1 MFLRNL
7 NPLRRIRELTQEVG
21 RTRRER
27 DQARQE
33 AERLQRESERLQ
45 DENQRLQEQNQR
57 LQEQKQRLEEQK
69 QRLEEQK
76 QRLED
81 ELKKV
86 RKELEGAQRA
96 AKRQAAPFSR
106 GQPKSDPKP
115 PGRKSGAAHGRHHQ
129 RPIPDHVDEEIQV
142 AAPERCPTC
151 GGPLRLERVE
161 SQYQEE
167 IVRRTW
173 VRRFQIPICR
183 CEHCDQRV
191 QGRHPLQT
199 SDALG
204 AAAVQV
210 GPEAVTLGVL
220 MNKSLGLPHAD
231 AAALLKH
238 GFGLTMSR
246 GGICRAI
253 QRVARKAEATWHALR
268 DAARCSVLAHMDE
281 TGWKVEA
288 QLRWLWAVVT
298 EQVTFCEI
306 LPGRGFPEAAAILGA
321 EYAGWLIHDGL
332 QIYYKFLKAAHQSC
346 VAHLIRRCRDMAA
359 VATPSAARFP
369 LAVKQLLE
377 QGLALRDR
385 YLEQK
390 ISLHGL
396 WTATG
401 RLEAKL
407 DRLLERH
414 YRDPANRRL
423 ANHLRRERPY
433 LFTFLYCP
441 GLVDATNNLAERVM
455 RLLVVIRKNWGGN
468 RTGNGA
474 RAQAVLTSILCTAR
488 QQDKDVFALL
498 TDLLRSPQ
506 PKLLDLAGPVP
517 AGSGSDLGAGKRA
530 AEAPRPE
537 RDREAEMRIPEF
549 ATAAFS
555 PDWVPAAGTKSFFSS
570 A

>member
-1 MFLRNL
+1 MFLKSL
-7 NPLRRIRELTQEVG
+7 NPVQRIRELVQDLHRAREEG
-21 RTRRER
+21 EGARRRIE
-27 DQARQE
+27 QLEKEKQ
-33 AERLQRESERLQ
+33 Q
-45 DENQRLQEQNQR
+45 LQEEVKR
-57 LQEQKQRLEEQK
+57 L
-69 QRLEEQK
+69 
-76 QRLED
+76 
-81 ELKKV
+81 
-86 RKELEGAQRA
+86 RKELETAQRA
-96 AKRQAAPFSR
+96 ARRQAAPFSR
-106 GQPKSDPKP
+106 GKPKSQPKR
-115 PGRKSGAAHGRHHQ
+115 PGRKSGAAHGPHHQ
-129 RPIPDHVDEEIQV
+129 RPIPDHVDEEILV
-142 AAPERCPTC
+142 SAPEQCPAC
-151 GGPLRLERVE
+151 GGPLTVERVE

-173 VRRFQIPICR
+173 VRRFRFPVCR
-183 CEHCDQRV
+183 CTQCDQRV

-220 MNKSLGLPHAD
+220 MNKALGLPHAD
-231 AAALLKH
+231 AAAILQQ

-246 GGICRAI
+246 SGICRAI

-268 DAARCSVLAHMDE
+268 DASRRSALAHIDE

-306 LPGRGFPEAAAILGA
+306 LPGRGFADAAAILGE
-321 EYAGWLIHDGL
+321 EYAGWLIHDGWKV
-332 QIYYKFLKAAHQSC
+332 YYKFLKAAHQSC
-346 VAHLIRRCRDMAA
+346 VAHLIRRCRDLAE

-377 QGLALRDR
+377 EGLELRDR

-407 DRLLERH
+407 DRLLART
-414 YRDPANRRL
+414 YREPANRRL
-423 ANHLRRERPY
+423 AKHLRHERPY

-455 RLLVVIRKNWGGN
+455 RMLVVIRKNWGGN
-468 RTGNGA
+468 RTENGA
-474 RAQAVLTSILCTAR
+474 RAQAVLTSVLCTAR
-488 QQDKDVFALL
+488 QQDKDVFELL
-498 TDLLRSPQ
+498 VDLMRSRQ
-506 PKLLDLAGPVP
+506 PKLLDILPT
-517 AGSGSDLGAGKRA
+517 
-530 AEAPRPE
+530 EAQAITE
-537 RDREAEMRIPEF
+537 S
-549 ATAAFS
+549 TAAVMGNLERATLS
-555 PDWVPAAGTKSFFSS
+555 AGAEIPLPVWLPPPGNPNLFSS

>member
-1 MFLRNL
+1 MFLKSI
-7 NPLRRIRELTQEVG
+7 NPLHRIRELVRELR
-21 RTRRER
+21 RTREEC
-27 DQARQE
+27 DQARRRNEQL
-33 AERLQRESERLQ
+33 ERERQQLRKDIQ
-45 DENQRLQEQNQR
+45 QLEEEKR
-57 LQEQKQRLEEQK
+57 RLEE
-69 QRLEEQK
+69 
-76 QRLED
+76 
-81 ELKKV
+81 ELKRV
-86 RKELEGAQRA
+86 RNDLEAAQRA
-96 AKRQAAPFSR
+96 GRRQAAPLSR
-106 GQPKSDPKP
+106 CQPKSHPKR
-115 PGRKSGAAHGRHHQ
+115 PGRKSGLAHGPHHH
-129 RPIPDHVDEEIQV
+129 RPIPDHIDEEIHV
-142 AAPERCPTC
+142 TAPAQCPDC
-151 GGPLRLERVE
+151 GGPLTLERVE

-167 IVRRTW
+167 ILRRTW
-173 VRRFQIPICR
+173 VRRFHIPICR
-183 CEHCDQRV
+183 CAQCAKRV

-204 AAAVQV
+204 AAAVQI

-231 AAALLKH
+231 AAAILKH
-238 GFGLTMSR
+238 GYRLTMSR

-268 DAARCSVLAHMDE
+268 DAARRSALAHMDE

-306 LPGRGFPEAAAILGA
+306 LPGRGFAEAAAILGA

-346 VAHLIRRCRDMAA
+346 AAHLIRRCRDLAA
-359 VATPSAARFP
+359 VAPAAAARFP

-377 QGLALRDR
+377 DGLALRDR
-385 YLEQK
+385 YLAQQ

-407 DRLLERH
+407 DRLLAGT

-423 ANHLRRERPY
+423 AKHLRHERPY

-468 RTGNGA
+468 RTENGA
-474 RAQAVLTSILCTAR
+474 RAQAVLTSILCTAK
-488 QQDKDVFALL
+488 QQDKDTFELL

-506 PKLLDLAGPVP
+506 PKLLDLLPPVTTVSTAASRCGRQP
-517 AGSGSDLGAGKRA
+517 LAETPLPELAQVPVLPGALLTK
-530 AEAPRPE
+530 
-537 RDREAEMRIPEF
+537 
-549 ATAAFS
+549 ATA
-555 PDWVPAAGTKSFFSS
+555 PIFSS

>member
-1 MFLRNL
+1 LFLRNL
-7 NPLRRIRELTQEVG
+7 NPVRRIRELTEELG

-27 DQARQE
+27 DQARKE
-33 AERLQRESERLQ
+33 AERLHKESERLQ
-45 DENQRLQEQNQR
+45 KESERLQKE
-57 LQEQKQRLEEQK
+57 KQRLEE
-69 QRLEEQK
+69 
-76 QRLED
+76 
-81 ELKKV
+81 ELKRL
-86 RKELEGAQRA
+86 RKELETAQRA

-106 GQPKSDPKP
+106 GQPKSNPRP
-115 PGRKSGAAHGRHHQ
+115 PGRKAGAAHGRHYQ
-129 RPIPDHVDEEIQV
+129 RPVPDHVDEEIQV
-142 AAPERCPTC
+142 AAPEQCPEC
-151 GGPLRLERVE
+151 GGPLTVERVE

-173 VRRFQIPICR
+173 VRRFHIPICR
-183 CEHCDQRV
+183 CERCDQRV
-191 QGRHPLQT
+191 QGRHRLQT

-231 AAALLKH
+231 TAAILKQ
-238 GFGLTMSR
+238 GFGLRMSR

-268 DAARCSVLAHMDE
+268 DAARRSAVAHMDE

-306 LPGRGFPEAAAILGA
+306 LPGRGFAEAAAILGA
-321 EYAGWLIHDGL
+321 EYAGWLIHDGW

-346 VAHLIRRCRDMAA
+346 IAHLIRRCEELAA
-359 VATPSAARFP
+359 VATPAAAVFP

-377 QGLALRDR
+377 DGLALRDR
-385 YLEQK
+385 YLQQK

-407 DRLLERH
+407 DRLLARN

-423 ANHLRRERPY
+423 AKHLGHERPY

-468 RTGNGA
+468 RTENGA
-474 RAQAVLTSILCTAR
+474 RAQAVLTSVLCTAR
-488 QQDKDVFALL
+488 QQDQDALELL

-506 PKLLDLAGPVP
+506 PKLLDLLPQALTVSE
-517 AGSGSDLGAGKRA
+517 SGSTAGAPLPGRDPWTKVQLPDF
-530 AEAPRPE
+530 AE
-537 RDREAEMRIPEF
+537 IPVL
-549 ATAAFS
+549 
-555 PDWVPAAGTKSFFSS
+555 PDWMSAAAMAPIFSS